1 MEDYRA
7 MIRSTFDLGSVRDAE
22 TLFET
27 CIKNAFPTFNF
38 RRLELIRF
46 IREDQYMEGRS
57 WNHVFEIKKSSL
69 NGNPVWEVHCHRVT
83 MGKTPDKHVYLDYF
97 SLGKLLKDHM
107 AELLNDIPTE
117 LTENFQHGLD
127 HHVVV
132 KQAERC
138 NFRQFLTYSHFA
150 HGAVANEKQ

>member
-22 TLFET
+22 ALFET

-57 WNHVFEIKKSSL
+57 WNHVFEVSRL
-69 NGNPVWEVHCHRVT
+69 FLDNYPVWEVRCHRVT
-83 MGKTPDKHVYLDYF
+83 MGQTPDKHVFLDF
-97 SLGKLLKDHM
+97 GSLEFVRYM
-107 AELLNDIPTE
+107 E
-117 LTENFQHGLD
+117 Q
-127 HHVVV
+127 
-132 KQAERC
+132 
-138 NFRQFLTYSHFA
+138 
-150 HGAVANEKQ
+150 